1 MTVSEPQIAKYN
13 NGSSVSTNNN
23 YPTDNIIK
31 NTEYINTKTR
41 ELYQMPG
48 SMVDSQKALYNQT
61 MVAGV
66 MWTMLATSLVYYIF
80 TEL

>member
-13 NGSSVSTNNN
+13 NASSVSRNNI